1 MIRHSLLHT
10 CVRMYIYIHT
20 PIPPYTHTHTPI
32 HPYTQP
38 LVQEYG
44 ELGSRS
50 TSPIDDTPQPTYS
63 TRLEPI
69 SEDVEPESDGDMD
82 GMERTMID

>member
-1 MIRHSLLHT
+1 
-10 CVRMYIYIHT
+10 MYTYTSIHPYTHT
-20 PIPPYTHTHTPI
+20 PIP
-32 HPYTQP
+32 PYTQP

-50 TSPIDDTPQPTYS
+50 TSPIDDTPHPTYSS

-69 SEDVEPESDGDMD
+69 SEDVEPESDPDMD
-82 GMERTMID
+82 SMERTMID